1 MFFNEPKSVQEFG
14 LLLWENFPPRTFKNR
29 PIWSHWYLGTNRHQK
44 FTSNE
49 SKRGFRHLRVSKKID
64 NLNERSLFRTNE
76 RMKAEKF
83 FRIVVRIFFHSV
95 SLSSIS
101 LPTKLRIRVTLL
113 CNVCLRYVTLIP
125 FLLLLPRHF
134 LTEISR
140 IRNPA
145 FLYQSPSLSLFLSFH
160 LTRSFFLSLP
170 LSHYL
175 SNINLLFISDCLPN
189 IYISL
194 SLSIFWWLS

>member
-14 LLLWENFPPRTFKNR
+14 LLLWENLPPRTFKNR

-140 IRNPA
+140 LRNPA
-145 FLYQSPSLSLFLSFH
+145 FLYQSPSLSLFHCH
-160 LTRSFFLSLP
+160 L
-170 LSHYL
+170 
-175 SNINLLFISDCLPN
+175 
-189 IYISL
+189 
-194 SLSIFWWLS
+194 

>member
-14 LLLWENFPPRTFKNR
+14 LLLWENLPPRTFKNR

-83 FRIVVRIFFHSV
+83 FRIVVR
-95 SLSSIS
+95 
-101 LPTKLRIRVTLL
+101 
-113 CNVCLRYVTLIP
+113 YVTLIP

-145 FLYQSPSLSLFLSFH
+145 FLYQSPSLSLSLSFH